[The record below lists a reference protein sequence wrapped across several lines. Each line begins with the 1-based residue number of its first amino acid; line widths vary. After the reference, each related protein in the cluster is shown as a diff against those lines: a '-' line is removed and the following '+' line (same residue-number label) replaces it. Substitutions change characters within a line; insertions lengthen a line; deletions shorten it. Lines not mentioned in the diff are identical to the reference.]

1 MNQVSLRTRHKN
13 VEDSGTEASGSNEN
27 TNEFIFLGSTVA
39 VSAGATS
46 DNTVS

>member
-13 VEDSGTEASGSNEN
+13 VEDSGTEASGNEN

-46 DNTVS
+46 DDTVS